1 MAIPLTSLVI
11 ETIEQSFSNIKQVI
25 LQFITEKSNNRNFLM
40 LARNLLQSQ
49 GQMTKSP
56 KTIQH

>member
-11 ETIEQSFSNIKQVI
+11 ETIEQSFFKHKTSYITVYNWKVQ
-25 LQFITEKSNNRNFLM
+25 ITETFLM

-49 GQMTKSP
+49 GTND
-56 KTIQH
+56 